1 MGRGFVNLPR
11 NSVEGELLTKEHGV
25 MSHAIAAYP
34 KTRELLVDT
43 VRAMRLDIEALSR
56 PLRRCDLGT
65 CGGTCCHD
73 GVYLS
78 SGEAGALRALVQE
91 EREGLEKTGISL
103 PEQVVVYGKWR
114 DITSG
119 PKTATRAAAM
129 RKSVP
134 DYPAHFPETN
144 CVFLLPDAR
153 CALQA
158 YSVDQGLHPWH
169 WKPLT
174 CWLHPLSIAAGPDH
188 KPILT
193 LYSEETDPQRFEDYD
208 GFVCRTHCG
217 RTERE
222 GEPAWQVLREELE
235 ALGEMGGRDLIAE
248 IERRDSL
255 REGGS

>member
-1 MGRGFVNLPR
+1 
-11 NSVEGELLTKEHGV
+11 

-34 KTRELLVDT
+34 NTRELLAET
-43 VRAMRLDIEALSR
+43 VRAMTLDREALSR
-56 PLRRCDLGT
+56 PLTRCDLGA

-78 SGEAGALRALVQE
+78 SEEAAAIRTLVQDERKEIE
-91 EREGLEKTGISL
+91 ETGVPL

-114 DITSG
+114 DIASG
-119 PKTATRAAAM
+119 PKTATKSAPM
-129 RKSVP
+129 RKSIA
-134 DYPAHFPETN
+134 DYPAHFPETS

-174 CWLHPLSIAAGPDH
+174 CWLHPLSIKAGPNH
-188 KPILT
+188 KPVLT
-193 LYSEETDPQRFEDYD
+193 LYSTETDPQRFEDYD

-217 RTERE
+217 RTEE
-222 GEPAWQVLREELE
+222 TGEPAWQVLREELA
-235 ALGEMGGRDLIAE
+235 ALGEIGGRDLIAE
-248 IERRDSL
+248 IEKL
-255 REGGS
+255 I